1 MRTNGLRIGR
11 SLQRR
16 SNDERVPWR
25 VYQSRLHLVRPSH
38 RMGMSLLNRP
48 RGSNRGCA
56 LIVQGV
62 QRLLC
67 RTPRRSDCDQARSRL
82 VWDFEKSLFRFLFC
96 SSSALLGDLHHVIS
110 MRSSGPKDLIR
121 HGDRKGGHHSN
132 SPFAP
137 HSVPSRS
144 VHSGWWV
151 RPPSSGACLVS
162 DN

>member
-25 VYQSRLHLVRPSH
+25 VYQLRLHLVRPSH
-38 RMGMSLLNRP
+38 RMWMSLLNGP

-67 RTPRRSDCDQARSRL
+67 RTPRKSDCDQTRSRL
-82 VWDFEKSLFRFLFC
+82 VWDFEKAVFRFFFF
-96 SSSALLGDLHHVIS
+96 SSAALLGGLAHVI
-110 MRSSGPKDLIR
+110 
-121 HGDRKGGHHSN
+121 
-132 SPFAP
+132 
-137 HSVPSRS
+137 
-144 VHSGWWV
+144 
-151 RPPSSGACLVS
+151 
-162 DN
+162 